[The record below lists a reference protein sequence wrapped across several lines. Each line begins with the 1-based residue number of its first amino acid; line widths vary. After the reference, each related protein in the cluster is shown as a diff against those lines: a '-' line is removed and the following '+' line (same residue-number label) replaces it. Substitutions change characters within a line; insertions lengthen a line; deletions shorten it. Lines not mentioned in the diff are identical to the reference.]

1 MKKLFCFLIM
11 TFVLCSNVFAQDSNK
26 EETVEVP
33 YFEIKPEIESVT
45 TAELEFTD
53 EDDSAAVSPA
63 LSKSSPSFEEEL
75 SAFIRFN
82 RYGSEKFVF
91 GPYGFYDGEMT
102 FRKNT
107 VQDYETKDQN
117 ELRSYFLPKK
127 INGFGGVGF
136 RVGFKREKK
145 EFKGSSIH
153 VGIPFSVFYDINDK
167 DDAANWIEYDV
178 EDKDIEIRKDE
189 NNLIP
194 EADYFTFFYIGSGLD
209 VSGKLKSKTTKL
221 EVALSNRL
229 LFGFTPYAVAD
240 RADNFYLAN
249 SLNAKVEFSPF
260 DFFCKE
266 VNVIFE
272 AGDKLDIERN
282 TYHVQ
287 VKNRFWLGLSWK
299 PVKYFKLI
307 TIPFYFKTDC
317 MFKTDN
323 LDYYYDWTETVYGK
337 YGVYFGSDNIGFELS
352 VSPDYWAAYRED
364 PSCAAIVNA
373 DSLRVVT
380 LTAELTLKY

>member
-1 MKKLFCFLIM
+1 MKKLFCFFIM

-107 VQDYETKDQN
+107 VLDYETKDQD

-136 RVGFKREKK
+136 KVGFKREKK

-167 DDAANWIEYDV
+167 DSAAINW
-178 EDKDIEIRKDE
+178 EDKKLEDITTK
-189 NNLIP
+189 NPLIP
-194 EADYFTFFYIGSGLD
+194 TTSEADYFTFFYIGSGLD

-240 RADNFYLAN
+240 RTDNFYLAN

-266 VNVIFE
+266 VNVTFE

-307 TIPFYFKTDC
+307 TLPFYFKTDC

-337 YGVYFGSDNIGFELS
+337 YGVYFGSDNLGFELS

>member
-1 MKKLFCFLIM
+1 MKKLICVLFILA
-11 TFVLCSNVFAQDSNK
+11 TFVMNIFAQDQN
-26 EETVEVP
+26 ENDNIEVP

-53 EDDSAAVSPA
+53 EDNGPAVSPA

-107 VQDYETKDQN
+107 VLDYETKDQD

-153 VGIPFSVFYDINDK
+153 VGIPFSLFYDINDK
-167 DDAANWIEYDV
+167 DSAAINWK
-178 EDKDIEIRKDE
+178 DKKIDE
-189 NNLIP
+189 VPISTTS

-266 VNVIFE
+266 VNVTLE
-272 AGDKLDIERN
+272 VGDKLDITRN
-282 TYHVQ
+282 TFHIQ
-287 VKNRFWLGLSWK
+287 VKNRVWVGLTWK

-317 MFKTDN
+317 KFKTEN
-323 LDYYYDWTETVYGK
+323 VNYYYDWTEKIYGK
-337 YGVYFGSDNIGFELS
+337 YGVYFGSDNIGFEID
-352 VSPDYWAAYRED
+352 VYPDYWGAYRENID
-364 PSCAAIVNA
+364 EIASINT
-373 DSLRVVT
+373 DSTRSVT
-380 LTAELTLKY
+380 ISAELTLKY

>member
-1 MKKLFCFLIM
+1 MKKLFSLFIMIFILCF
-11 TFVLCSNVFAQDSNK
+11 NVVAKDNNK
-26 EETVEVP
+26 EENVEVP
-33 YFEIKPEIESVT
+33 YFEIKPEIKSVT
-45 TAELEFTD
+45 TAELELMD
-53 EDDSAAVSPA
+53 NDDTVAVSPA

-75 SAFIRFN
+75 SAFVQFN

-91 GPYGFYDGEMT
+91 GPYGFYDGEMK
-102 FRKNT
+102 FRKNSLIDT
-107 VQDYETKDQN
+107 NLKNPEN
-117 ELRSYFLPKK
+117 RSFFLLKK
-127 INGFGGVGF
+127 VNGFGGAGF
-136 RVGFKREKK
+136 RVGFKCEKK
-145 EFKGSSIH
+145 EFKGSSVH
-153 VGIPFSVFYDINDK
+153 VGVPFSLFYDINDK
-167 DDAANWIEYDV
+167 DDAANWQSE
-178 EDKDIEIRKDE
+178 EE
-189 NNLIP
+189 NLIS
-194 EADYFTFFYIGSGLD
+194 EADYFSFFYIGSGLEID
-209 VSGKLKSKTTKL
+209 GKLKSKTTKL

-229 LFGFTPYAVAD
+229 LFGFEPYQVAD

-260 DFFCKE
+260 DFFCKA
-266 VNVIFE
+266 VNVTFE
-272 AGDKLDIERN
+272 AGDKLDIVRN

-287 VKNRFWLGLSWK
+287 VKNRFWLGLNWK

>member
-1 MKKLFCFLIM
+1 MKKLICVLFILA
-11 TFVLCSNVFAQDSNK
+11 TFVMNIFAQDQN
-26 EETVEVP
+26 ENDNIEVP
-33 YFEIKPEIESVT
+33 YFEIKPEVESVT
-45 TAELEFTD
+45 TAELEFLD
-53 EDDSAAVSPA
+53 SDDTEYVSPA
-63 LSKSSPSFEEEL
+63 LSKSSPAFEEEL

-91 GPYGFYDGEMT
+91 GPYGFYTGEMK
-102 FRKNT
+102 FRKNSIS
-107 VQDYETKDQN
+107 DSEIKSND
-117 ELRSYFLPKK
+117 LRSYFLLKK
-127 INGFGGVGF
+127 INGFGGA
-136 RVGFKREKK
+136 GFKIGLKKEKK
-145 EFKGSSIH
+145 EFKGSSLNI
-153 VGIPFSVFYDINDK
+153 GIPFSIFYDVNDK
-167 DDAANWIEYDV
+167 DDVTNWV
-178 EDKDIEIRKDE
+178 SQEILEGKVSG
-189 NNLIP
+189 IS

-209 VSGKLKSKTTKL
+209 VEGKLKSKTTKL

-266 VNVIFE
+266 VNVTLE

-282 TYHVQ
+282 TYHIQ
-287 VKNRFWLGLSWK
+287 VKNRVWVGLTWK

-364 PSCAAIVNA
+364 SSCAAIVNA

-380 LTAELTLKY
+380 VTAELTLKY

>member
-1 MKKLFCFLIM
+1 MKKLFSLFIM
-11 TFVLCSNVFAQDSNK
+11 MFILCSNVFAQDNNK
-26 EETVEVP
+26 EETIEVP

-45 TAELEFTD
+45 TAELEFMD
-53 EDDSAAVSPA
+53 EDDTVAVSPA

-91 GPYGFYDGEMT
+91 GPYGFYTGEMK
-102 FRKNT
+102 FRKNSIS
-107 VQDYETKDQN
+107 DSEIKSN
-117 ELRSYFLPKK
+117 NLRSYFLLKK
-127 INGFGGVGF
+127 MNGFGGAGF
-136 RVGFKREKK
+136 RVGFKCEKK
-145 EFKGSSIH
+145 EFKGSSVH
-153 VGIPFSVFYDINDK
+153 VGVPFSLFYDVNDK
-167 DDAANWIEYDV
+167 DDAANWQSE
-178 EDKDIEIRKDE
+178 EE
-189 NNLIP
+189 NLIS
-194 EADYFTFFYIGSGLD
+194 EADYFSFFYIGSGLEID
-209 VSGKLKSKTTKL
+209 GKLKSKTTKL

-229 LFGFTPYAVAD
+229 LFGFEPYQVAD

-260 DFFCKE
+260 DFFCKA
-266 VNVIFE
+266 VNVTFE
-272 AGDKLDIERN
+272 AGDKLDIVRN

-287 VKNRFWLGLSWK
+287 VKNRFWLGLNWK

>member
-1 MKKLFCFLIM
+1 MKKLFCFFIM

-53 EDDSAAVSPA
+53 EDNSAAVSPA

-107 VQDYETKDQN
+107 VLDYETKDQD

-136 RVGFKREKK
+136 KVGFKREKK

-167 DDAANWIEYDV
+167 DSAAINW
-178 EDKDIEIRKDE
+178 EDKKLEDITTK
-189 NNLIP
+189 NPLIP
-194 EADYFTFFYIGSGLD
+194 TTSEADYFTFFYIGSGLD

-266 VNVIFE
+266 VNVTFE

-352 VSPDYWAAYRED
+352 VSPDYWAAYRKD

>member
-1 MKKLFCFLIM
+1 MKKLFCFFIM
-11 TFVLCSNVFAQDSNK
+11 TFVLCSNVFAQDNNK

-53 EDDSAAVSPA
+53 EDDSVAVSPA

-107 VQDYETKDQN
+107 VLDYETKDQD

-136 RVGFKREKK
+136 KVGFKREKK

-167 DDAANWIEYDV
+167 DSAAINW
-178 EDKDIEIRKDE
+178 EDKKLEDITSK
-189 NNLIP
+189 NPLIP
-194 EADYFTFFYIGSGLD
+194 TTSETDYFTFFYIGSGLD

-266 VNVIFE
+266 VNVTFE

-380 LTAELTLKY
+380 VTAELTLKY

>member
-1 MKKLFCFLIM
+1 MKKLFCFFIM
-11 TFVLCSNVFAQDSNK
+11 TFVLCSNVFAQDNNK

-107 VQDYETKDQN
+107 VLDYETKDQD

-136 RVGFKREKK
+136 KVGFKREKK

-167 DDAANWIEYDV
+167 DSAAINW
-178 EDKDIEIRKDE
+178 EDKKLEDITTK
-189 NNLIP
+189 NPLIP
-194 EADYFTFFYIGSGLD
+194 TTSEADYFTFFYIGSGLD

-266 VNVIFE
+266 VNVTFE

-287 VKNRFWLGLSWK
+287 VKNRFWLGLTWK

>member
-1 MKKLFCFLIM
+1 MKKLFCFFIM
-11 TFVLCSNVFAQDSNK
+11 TFVLCSNVFAQDNNK

-107 VQDYETKDQN
+107 VLDYETKDQD

-136 RVGFKREKK
+136 KVGFKREKK

-167 DDAANWIEYDV
+167 DSAAINW
-178 EDKDIEIRKDE
+178 EDKKEDDKP
-189 NNLIP
+189 IP
-194 EADYFTFFYIGSGLD
+194 TTSEADYFTFFYIGSGLD

-266 VNVIFE
+266 VNVTLE

-287 VKNRFWLGLSWK
+287 VKNRVWVGLTWK

-364 PSCAAIVNA
+364 SSCAAIVNA

-380 LTAELTLKY
+380 VTAELTLKY

>member
-1 MKKLFCFLIM
+1 MKKLFCFFIM
-11 TFVLCSNVFAQDSNK
+11 TFVLCSNVFAQDNNK

-53 EDDSAAVSPA
+53 EDNSAAVSPA

-107 VQDYETKDQN
+107 VLDYETKDQD

-136 RVGFKREKK
+136 KVGFKREKK

-167 DDAANWIEYDV
+167 DSAAINW
-178 EDKDIEIRKDE
+178 EDKKLEDITTK
-189 NNLIP
+189 NPLIP
-194 EADYFTFFYIGSGLD
+194 TTSEADYFTFFYIGSGLD

>member
-1 MKKLFCFLIM
+1 MKKLFCFFIM
-11 TFVLCSNVFAQDSNK
+11 TFVLCSNVFAQDNNK

-107 VQDYETKDQN
+107 VLDYETKDQD

-167 DDAANWIEYDV
+167 DSAAINW
-178 EDKDIEIRKDE
+178 EDKKLEDITSK
-189 NNLIP
+189 NPLIP
-194 EADYFTFFYIGSGLD
+194 TTSEADYFTFFYIGSGLD

-266 VNVIFE
+266 VNVTFE

-287 VKNRFWLGLSWK
+287 VKNRFWLGLNWK

>member
-1 MKKLFCFLIM
+1 M
-11 TFVLCSNVFAQDSNK
+11 TNWDSQ
-26 EETVEVP
+26 
-33 YFEIKPEIESVT
+33 EI
-45 TAELEFTD
+45 LEGK
-53 EDDSAAVSPA
+53 VS
-63 LSKSSPSFEEEL
+63 
-75 SAFIRFN
+75 
-82 RYGSEKFVF
+82 
-91 GPYGFYDGEMT
+91 
-102 FRKNT
+102 
-107 VQDYETKDQN
+107 
-117 ELRSYFLPKK
+117 
-127 INGFGGVGF
+127 
-136 RVGFKREKK
+136 
-145 EFKGSSIH
+145 
-153 VGIPFSVFYDINDK
+153 GIS
-167 DDAANWIEYDV
+167 
-178 EDKDIEIRKDE
+178 
-189 NNLIP
+189 
-194 EADYFTFFYIGSGLD
+194 EADYFTFFYIGSGLEID
-209 VSGKLKSKTTKL
+209 GKLKSKTTKL

-229 LFGFTPYAVAD
+229 LFGFTPYVVAD

-266 VNVIFE
+266 VNVTFE

-323 LDYYYDWTETVYGK
+323 LDYYYDWTENVYGK

-380 LTAELTLKY
+380 VTAELTLKY

>member
-1 MKKLFCFLIM
+1 MKKLFSLFIM
-11 TFVLCSNVFAQDSNK
+11 MFILCSNVFAQDNNK
-26 EETVEVP
+26 EETIEVP

-45 TAELEFTD
+45 TAELEFMD
-53 EDDSAAVSPA
+53 EDDTAAVSPA

-75 SAFIRFN
+75 SAFVRFN

-107 VQDYETKDQN
+107 VLDYETNDQD
-117 ELRSYFLPKK
+117 ELRSYFLLKK
-127 INGFGGVGF
+127 INGFGGAGF

-145 EFKGSSIH
+145 EFKGSSVYI
-153 VGIPFSVFYDINDK
+153 GIPFSMFYDINDK
-167 DDAANWIEYDV
+167 DTAAINW
-178 EDKDIEIRKDE
+178 EDKKLEDDHP
-189 NNLIP
+189 IP
-194 EADYFTFFYIGSGLD
+194 TTSEADYFTFFYIGSGLD

-221 EVALSNRL
+221 EVSLSNRL

-240 RADNFYLAN
+240 RADNFYLADT
-249 SLNAKVEFSPF
+249 LNAKVEFSPF

-266 VNVIFE
+266 VNVTFE

-287 VKNRFWLGLSWK
+287 VKNRFWLGLNWK

>member
-1 MKKLFCFLIM
+1 MKKLICILFIFAA
-11 TFVLCSNVFAQDSNK
+11 FVMNIFAQEQNENDNI
-26 EETVEVP
+26 EVP

-107 VQDYETKDQN
+107 VLDYETKDQD

-136 RVGFKREKK
+136 KVGFKREKK

-167 DDAANWIEYDV
+167 DSAAINWK
-178 EDKDIEIRKDE
+178 DKKIDE
-189 NNLIP
+189 VPISTTS

-266 VNVIFE
+266 VNVTLE

-282 TYHVQ
+282 TYHIQ
-287 VKNRFWLGLSWK
+287 VKNRVWLGLSWK

-364 PSCAAIVNA
+364 SSCAAIVNA

-380 LTAELTLKY
+380 VTAELTLKY

>member
-1 MKKLFCFLIM
+1 MKKLFCFFIM
-11 TFVLCSNVFAQDSNK
+11 TFVLCSNVFAQDNNK

-53 EDDSAAVSPA
+53 EDNSAAVSPA

-107 VQDYETKDQN
+107 VQDYETKDQD

-136 RVGFKREKK
+136 KVGFKREKK

-167 DDAANWIEYDV
+167 DSAAINW
-178 EDKDIEIRKDE
+178 EDKKLEDITTK
-189 NNLIP
+189 NPLIP
-194 EADYFTFFYIGSGLD
+194 TTSEADYFTFFYIGSGLD

-266 VNVIFE
+266 VNVTFE

>member
-1 MKKLFCFLIM
+1 MKKLFCFFIM

-107 VQDYETKDQN
+107 VLDYETKDQD

-136 RVGFKREKK
+136 KVGFKREKK

-167 DDAANWIEYDV
+167 DSAAINW
-178 EDKDIEIRKDE
+178 EDKKLEDITTK
-189 NNLIP
+189 NPLIP
-194 EADYFTFFYIGSGLD
+194 TTSEADYFTFFYIGSGLD

-266 VNVIFE
+266 VNVTFE

-380 LTAELTLKY
+380 VTAELTLKY

>member
-1 MKKLFCFLIM
+1 MKKLFCFFIM
-11 TFVLCSNVFAQDSNK
+11 TFVLCSNVFAQDNNK

-53 EDDSAAVSPA
+53 EDNSAAVSPA

-107 VQDYETKDQN
+107 VLDYETKDQD

-136 RVGFKREKK
+136 KVGFKREKK

-167 DDAANWIEYDV
+167 DSAAINW
-178 EDKDIEIRKDE
+178 EDKKLEDITSK
-189 NNLIP
+189 NPLIP
-194 EADYFTFFYIGSGLD
+194 TTSEADYFTFFYIGSGLD

-266 VNVIFE
+266 VNVTFE

-380 LTAELTLKY
+380 VTAELTLKY

>member
-1 MKKLFCFLIM
+1 MKKLFCFFIM
-11 TFVLCSNVFAQDSNK
+11 TFVLCSNVFAQDNNK

-53 EDDSAAVSPA
+53 EDNSAAVSPA

-107 VQDYETKDQN
+107 VLDYETKDQD

-136 RVGFKREKK
+136 KVGFKREKK

-167 DDAANWIEYDV
+167 DSAAINW
-178 EDKDIEIRKDE
+178 EDKKLEDITTK
-189 NNLIP
+189 NPLIP
-194 EADYFTFFYIGSGLD
+194 TTSEADYFTFFYIGSGLD

-266 VNVIFE
+266 VNVTFE

-364 PSCAAIVNA
+364 SSCAAIVNA

-380 LTAELTLKY
+380 VTAELTLKY

>member
-1 MKKLFCFLIM
+1 
-11 TFVLCSNVFAQDSNK
+11 
-26 EETVEVP
+26 
-33 YFEIKPEIESVT
+33 
-45 TAELEFTD
+45 
-53 EDDSAAVSPA
+53 
-63 LSKSSPSFEEEL
+63 
-75 SAFIRFN
+75 
-82 RYGSEKFVF
+82 
-91 GPYGFYDGEMT
+91 MT

-107 VQDYETKDQN
+107 VLDYETKDQD

-136 RVGFKREKK
+136 KVGFKREKK

-167 DDAANWIEYDV
+167 DSAAINW
-178 EDKDIEIRKDE
+178 EDKKLEDITSK
-189 NNLIP
+189 NPLIP
-194 EADYFTFFYIGSGLD
+194 TTSEADYFTFFYIGSGLD

-266 VNVIFE
+266 VNVTFE

>member
-1 MKKLFCFLIM
+1 MKKIFSLFIVM
-11 TFVLCSNVFAQDSNK
+11 SVLCSNVFAQDNNK
-26 EETVEVP
+26 EETIEVP

-45 TAELEFTD
+45 TAELEFLDTD
-53 EDDSAAVSPA
+53 DTEYVSPA
-63 LSKSSPSFEEEL
+63 LSKSSPAFEEEL

-91 GPYGFYDGEMT
+91 GPYGFYTGEMK
-102 FRKNT
+102 FRKNSIS
-107 VQDYETKDQN
+107 DSEIKSND
-117 ELRSYFLPKK
+117 LRSYFLPKK

-136 RVGFKREKK
+136 KVGFKREKK

-167 DDAANWIEYDV
+167 DSAAINW
-178 EDKDIEIRKDE
+178 EDKKEDDKPI
-189 NNLIP
+189 LTTS

-266 VNVIFE
+266 VNVTLE

-282 TYHVQ
+282 TYHIQ
-287 VKNRFWLGLSWK
+287 VKNRVWVGLTWK

-364 PSCAAIVNA
+364 SSCAAIVNA

-380 LTAELTLKY
+380 VTAELTLKY

>member
-1 MKKLFCFLIM
+1 MKKLFCFFIM
-11 TFVLCSNVFAQDSNK
+11 TFVLCSNVFAQDNNK

-107 VQDYETKDQN
+107 VLDYETKDQD

-136 RVGFKREKK
+136 KVGFKREKK

-167 DDAANWIEYDV
+167 DSAAINW
-178 EDKDIEIRKDE
+178 EDKKLEDITTK
-189 NNLIP
+189 NPLIP
-194 EADYFTFFYIGSGLD
+194 TTSEADYFTFFYIGSGLD

-266 VNVIFE
+266 VNVTFE

-380 LTAELTLKY
+380 VTAELTLKY